1 MEKAVGDGW
10 EEKLECMIL
19 KWSPETYLLKEHR
32 IKSEEELEF
41 SFSSQAGMLMRRF
54 YKKYG
59 LEFDELKKLKNVYLV
74 YIEKEAIVSKI
85 TMEQEKYWRKFLFP
99 WSINKGTKELIS
111 YMQW

>member
-1 MEKAVGDGW
+1 MGRKTGMYDFKMVARN
-10 EEKLECMIL
+10 L
-19 KWSPETYLLKEHR
+19 SLKEHR

-74 YIEKEAIVSKI
+74 YIEKKLLFLKSQWNRK
-85 TMEQEKYWRKFLFP
+85 KYWRKFLFP

>member
-1 MEKAVGDGW
+1 MGRKTGMYDFKMVARN
-10 EEKLECMIL
+10 L
-19 KWSPETYLLKEHR
+19 SLKEHR

-85 TMEQEKYWRKFLFP
+85 TMEQEKILEK
-99 WSINKGTKELIS
+99 IS
-111 YMQW
+111 VSMEYK

>member
-1 MEKAVGDGW
+1 
-10 EEKLECMIL
+10 MIL
-19 KWSPETYLLKEHR
+19 KWSTETYLLKEHR

-85 TMEQEKYWRKFLFP
+85 TMEQEKILEK
-99 WSINKGTKELIS
+99 IS
-111 YMQW
+111 VSMEYK

>member
-1 MEKAVGDGW
+1 MVARN
-10 EEKLECMIL
+10 L
-19 KWSPETYLLKEHR
+19 SLKEHR

-85 TMEQEKYWRKFLFP
+85 TMEQEKILEK
-99 WSINKGTKELIS
+99 IS
-111 YMQW
+111 VSMEYK